1 MIYHGNRFT
10 FKHDVTDEQK
20 AEALASLRAQGEQI
34 DAVRS
39 FVVGPDF
46 GGEFEYGAVFVIED
60 LDGYWEYLMAP
71 SHARTDRIGLPL
83 LDRFDSFDIT
93 DDPDPEIGRRIAEL
107 HRRRYDGD
115 PALTQLVRDLPTYNG
130 SAAPTR

>member
-10 FKHDVTDEQK
+10 FKQHVTDEQK
-20 AEALASLRAQGEQI
+20 AQALASLRAQGEQI
-34 DAVRS
+34 DAVS
-39 FVVGPDF
+39 TYVVGPDF
-46 GGEFEYGAVFVIED
+46 GGEFEYGAMFVIDD

-71 SHARTDRIGLPL
+71 SHAHTDEIGLPL

-93 DDPDPEIGRRIAEL
+93 DDDDPEVGHRIAEL
-107 HRRRYDGD
+107 HQRRYDGNA
-115 PALTQLVRDLPTYNG
+115 ALAQLVRDLPTYNG